1 MMKSIAT
8 LTVTLALGLAGCH
21 HGPVRCAPGTPSK
34 IEVRNGSGALE
45 LAWKGDDLCGPELR
59 PVGTL
64 QTKDGTVT
72 LTDASGRLRLEL
84 TRESDSVAHGRD
96 SSGPTLRLYR
106 DARELRVLRADGVPI
121 GSITPETLKG
131 AAIFNP
137 ASAPL
142 GKVSLRD
149 RDAVVTDMAGTAL
162 TYVTPATNPAV
173 AGVFGVPSL
182 DAAEQLAIDM
192 YWSR

>member
-1 MMKSIAT
+1 MKPIA
-8 LTVTLALGLAGCH
+8 LFALVLAAAGCH
-21 HGPVRCAPGTPSK
+21 HARARCAPGTRSK

-45 LAWKGDDLCGPELR
+45 LAWKGDDLCNGELR
-59 PVGTL
+59 PVGELT
-64 QTKDGTVT
+64 TGKDGTVT
-72 LTDASGRLRLEL
+72 LLDAAGRLQLEL
-84 TRESDSVAHGRD
+84 TRESSSVGRGRD
-96 SSGPTLRLYR
+96 AAGPTMRLYR

-121 GSITPETLKG
+121 GSIAPQTLKD
-131 AAIFNP
+131 AAIYNP

-162 TYVTPATNPAV
+162 TYVTPATNPTV
-173 AGVFGVPSL
+173 AGVFGVPTL
-182 DAAEQLAIDM
+182 DPAVALAIYI